1 MTKVDLKSEQTIFQN
16 PMLQFPFPV
25 KCDFAEA
32 VKVPGE
38 KQLLNFP
45 IPLLPNTK
53 MIILILDTSKS
64 KKFFLHV

>member
-1 MTKVDLKSEQTIFQN
+1 
-16 PMLQFPFPV
+16 MLQFPFPV

-53 MIILILDTSKS
+53 MIILILDISKP
-64 KKFFLHV
+64 KKFFLHVFMSLSLTLLKIKHPH

>member
-1 MTKVDLKSEQTIFQN
+1 
-16 PMLQFPFPV
+16 MLQFPFPV

>member
-1 MTKVDLKSEQTIFQN
+1 
-16 PMLQFPFPV
+16 MLQFPFPV

-53 MIILILDTSKS
+53 MIILILDTSKP
-64 KKFFLHV
+64 KKFFDMFFMT